1 MSDEVVFY
9 HNPMSRGRMVHWM
22 LEEAGAPYR
31 IEAVRFDKGE
41 HKQPSFLAIN
51 PMGKI
56 PAIIHQGAT
65 VTECGAII
73 AYLADAFPA
82 ARLAPAIGARERGP
96 YLRWMFFTQGC
107 VESALIDRMLGR
119 PGVDKTSALGYGTYE
134 SVLDTLEK
142 ALTPAPYLLG
152 DRFSAADLY
161 LGSQLGFGFMVK
173 FLETRPAFV
182 SYVNRLQE
190 RPAFKRVNE
199 ESERLHAQ
207 LTRA

>member
-1 MSDEVVFY
+1 MSGEVVFY

-22 LEEAGAPYR
+22 LEESGAPYR

-41 HKQPSFLAIN
+41 HKQPKFLAIN

-56 PAIIHQGAT
+56 PAIVHQGTT

-82 ARLAPAIGARERGP
+82 AKLAPAIGERDRGT

-107 VESALIDRMLGR
+107 TESALIDRMLAR
-119 PGVDKTSALGYGTYE
+119 PPVEKTSALGYGTYE

-173 FLETRPAFV
+173 FLEQRPVFV

-190 RPAFKRVNE
+190 RPAFKRVLE
-199 ESERLHAQ
+199 ESERLTAE
-207 LTRA
+207 LERP